1 VDTSIIVAIIALA
14 ASVVSAAIAYYAQ
27 THTLRIQAR
36 REARATLQRYRE
48 PLLDAAYELQSR
60 LYNILCL
67 KFFETYYTGGDAWQ
81 REYAVKHTLFVVGQ
95 YFAWTEILRRRIQ
108 FLDFGKVKETRE
120 VAKLLDDVRG
130 LFLSDENHHG
140 KPFMIWIGEQRAIGE
155 RMIVRAGGDLRS
167 MGYGA
172 FIERKDPSAWKWF
185 ERLERDVHTIA
196 EGEPNERLWEL
207 QHKLIDLINRLDPGA
222 VRYPG
227 RARGKADPDNREC
240 AGQRDRA
247 LAAKAQ
253 SDRPSSR

>member
-1 VDTSIIVAIIALA
+1 VDTSIIVAIIALV

-67 KFFETYYTGGDAWQ
+67 DFFETYYAGDDATR

-120 VAKLLDDVRG
+120 VAELLHEIRES
-130 LFLSDENHHG
+130 FRSDESHLG

-155 RMIVRAGGDLRS
+155 RMIVGAGDDLRCI
-167 MGYGA
+167 GYGA
-172 FIERKDPSAWKWF
+172 FVERNDRSSWKWF
-185 ERLERDVHTIA
+185 ERPERDVHTIA
-196 EGEPNERLWEL
+196 EGEPNKRLWEL
-207 QHKLIDLINRLDPGA
+207 QHKLIDLINRLDPGG
-222 VRYPG
+222 VRYPN
-227 RARGKADPDNREC
+227 RDRNKADPNCRED
-240 AGQRDRA
+240 AE
-247 LAAKAQ
+247 
-253 SDRPSSR
+253 